1 MPPMNSAVSRSESG
15 WSRRKSRLADVCSQR
30 IELLLLLLLAGCSL
44 NTPSVAQARIK
55 RWMRREAST
64 QLLLLLLLL
73 LLLQPVT
80 A

>member
-1 MPPMNSAVSRSESG
+1 MNSAVSRSESG

-30 IELLLLLLLAGCSL
+30 IELLLLLLLLLLARRNL

-73 LLLQPVT
+73 QPVT

>member
-1 MPPMNSAVSRSESG
+1 MPPINSAVSRSESG
-15 WSRRKSRLADVCSQR
+15 WSLRKSRLADVCSQR
-30 IELLLLLLLAGCSL
+30 IELLLLLLLLLAGCNL
-44 NTPSVAQARIK
+44 NTPGVAQARIK

-64 QLLLLLLLL
+64 QLPLLL